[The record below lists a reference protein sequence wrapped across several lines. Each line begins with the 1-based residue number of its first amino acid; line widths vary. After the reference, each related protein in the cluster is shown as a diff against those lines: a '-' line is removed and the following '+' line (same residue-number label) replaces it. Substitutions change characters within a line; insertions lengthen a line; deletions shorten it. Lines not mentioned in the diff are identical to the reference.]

1 MTRTRAGAIVLL
13 LTCAAAIGAP
23 GPFVLPAVVAAG
35 VAVWALRTARA
46 LGRVRAGRRAPSQA
60 AIELGTD
67 RASRRVWIADGEL
80 ASHGLILGASG
91 AGKTTTLLRILTEQV
106 RAGQPVVAIDMKGS
120 PAFAATLESAAAAA
134 GRPFKRWTMDGGA
147 HWNPLQHG
155 NPTELKDKLISTE
168 RFSEPHYQRAAER
181 YLQMALGVFRAAHPD
196 RPPTL
201 EDVVRLMDPRRLP
214 MLLRELPRHVAD
226 PAQDYL
232 AGLTPDQQSA
242 IRGLQTRLALI
253 TESAAGQYL
262 APARPA
268 QTIDVRSALQGED
281 VVLFSL
287 NSSTYGKLASQL
299 GTLVVQDLVSAL
311 GHQLAHRGLGRK
323 ATIAIDEFSGLG
335 GDHVVSLFARVR
347 EAGGGV
353 LVATQEMA
361 DLDRAASGLRD
372 QVVGNTAF
380 KLVHRQ
386 DVPASARMVAQMA
399 GTERR
404 WEEARQ
410 VGGGFFGGSWGARG
424 TRRQVDR
431 FILDPNEIMSLRTGE
446 AAMISKL
453 RGGRPRI
460 VRVSGE
466 ASDGRRA
473 TRPDRG
479 AQGRSGRDGPS
490 ASRPA

>member
-1 MTRTRAGAIVLL
+1 MTRNRAAPLLLLLAAGAVM
-13 LTCAAAIGAP
+13 AAP

-35 VAVWALRTARA
+35 LAVTGLRAARA
-46 LGRVRAGRRAPSQA
+46 LGLIRRRTRAPSEA
-60 AIELGTD
+60 AIELGSD
-67 RASRRVWIADGEL
+67 QASRRVWIAEGEL

-106 RAGQPVVAIDMKGS
+106 KAAQPVVAIDMKGS
-120 PAFAATLESAAAAA
+120 PAFAAALAVAAAEA
-134 GRPFKRWTMDGGA
+134 GRPFKRWTMEGGS
-147 HWNPLQHG
+147 HWNPLRHG
-155 NPTELKDKLISTE
+155 NPTELKDKLIATE

-181 YLQMALGVFRAAHPD
+181 YLQMALGALQAAHPE

-201 EDVVRLMDPRRLP
+201 ADVVRVMDPRRLP
-214 MLLRELPRHVAD
+214 VLLRELPRHLAD
-226 PAQDYL
+226 PMQDYL
-232 AGLTPDQQSA
+232 AGLRGDQQSA
-242 IRGLQTRLALI
+242 VRGLQTRLALI
-253 TESAAGQYL
+253 TESAAGKYL
-262 APARPA
+262 APAA
-268 QTIDVRSALQGED
+268 SDHEEIDLRSALRGPD

-299 GTLVVQDLVSAL
+299 GTLVVQDLVSV
-311 GHQLAHRGLGRK
+311 LGRQLDEEGGGRR

-335 GDHVVSLFARVR
+335 GDHVVALFARVR

-404 WEEARQ
+404 WEETRLL
-410 VGGGFFGGSWGARG
+410 GGGFFGGASGRG

-431 FILDPNEIMSLRTGE
+431 FVLDPNEIMSLRTGE
-446 AAMISKL
+446 AAVISKL
-453 RGGRPRI
+453 RGERPRI
-460 VRVSGE
+460 VRVE
-466 ASDGRRA
+466 
-473 TRPDRG
+473 RG
-479 AQGRSGRDGPS
+479 GAER
-490 ASRPA
+490 